1 MQLPRAARLAALAFI
16 WLSSVGD
23 AAADDAPFGVAL
35 LRPDSLVGWDY
46 GEQPVRGWT
55 IADGKLTGRSDAAPL
70 LSGFS
75 FGDFELR
82 LSWSAA
88 EGGACRLT
96 LPDVPEGQGLAL
108 VLEEGDACARLT
120 DGEKEL
126 APGGK
131 IEGGPDAVH
140 TATLRRAGGK
150 LSVSVDGRE
159 PCEVPIDPKRRFGL
173 GLAVV
178 RGSVTLAD
186 LRVEEP
192 IGEPLVKNDLSGW
205 WCPGNLN
212 AWKVENGE
220 LVLHER
226 GGNYIRTERDY
237 GNFTLTMDYLI
248 RKNGNSGI
256 GIRTPHD
263 GWPSGDGM
271 EIQIEDRPGLNKH
284 RTAAIYGNVPPI
296 ARADKSEEWNRV
308 VVKADGWMITVWCNG
323 EMVQHCN
330 TRHHPELKHR
340 NLAGWIG
347 FQDHGAWIRV
357 RDLRVREARDGK
369 GLAAWAAAPPKRATT
384 ALVDRLMNPER
395 ITVPDG
401 ITSGVVSKT
410 IAAEEPGDHVLAE
423 LTGPGAIVRF
433 ARGGENGDDGTL
445 AFYFDGEAEPRIECK
460 PSDVRGALPPLS
472 EDRNP
477 VPTCLC
483 YEKSLKVVLRE
494 AEQGSFRIDYV
505 GFPNDY
511 RIETY
516 RDPHSGFPRGWLAPV
531 DYRLGQCRWGV
542 VRQHDPMPKFEGGP
556 ATLPPGESAS
566 LLEVDGPGI
575 VRYLKLPG
583 ARPWLASG
591 DLWLEVTV
599 DDEPAPSLAAPV
611 RFLIPGLV
619 AEGRYGNFLWT
630 DRGGPIVRL
639 PIPFVKKLKI
649 AARNCGPK
657 PIENLSAQLCVESVP
672 ADEAA
677 SRLRLRARFLAA
689 GDSAGGQLFAEEGR
703 GRWVGL
709 VYQEHEGQTTG
720 IERLEVDGKPA
731 DGWASQSL
739 DLFLGA
745 PGEFRR
751 ALSGRREGL
760 AWRNMLL
767 APVEFEKSITL
778 KAAGAQLGARL
789 VLFYV
794 AK

>member
-1 MQLPRAARLAALAFI
+1 MKRARVTRVAILAVL
-16 WLSSVGD
+16 WSSVAS
-23 AAADDAPFGVAL
+23 AAGGAPFGVAL
-35 LRPDSLVGWDY
+35 LRPDSLIGWEH

-55 IADGKLTGRSDAAPL
+55 IADGRLTGQSDAVPL

-82 LSWSAA
+82 LSWSVD
-88 EGGACRLT
+88 EDGACRLL
-96 LPDVPEGQGLAL
+96 LPEVPEGQGLGL
-108 VLEEGDACARLT
+108 LLEEGDACARLT

-126 APGGK
+126 APGVK
-131 IEGGPDAVH
+131 IEATPDAMH

-150 LSVSVDGRE
+150 LSVSINGHE
-159 PCEVPIDPKRRFGL
+159 TCNVPIDPKRRFGL
-173 GLAVV
+173 GLAAV

-186 LRVEEP
+186 LRAEEP
-192 IGEPLVKNDLSGW
+192 PGEPLVKNDLSGW

-212 AWKVENGE
+212 AWKVEDGE
-220 LVLHER
+220 LVLDER
-226 GGNYIRTERDY
+226 GGNYIRTEKEY
-237 GNFTLTMDYLI
+237 GNFTLSMDYLI
-248 RKNGNSGI
+248 RKGGNSGI
-256 GIRTPHD
+256 GIRTPRD

-271 EIQIEDRPGLNKH
+271 EIQIEDQPGLNKH
-284 RTAAIYGNVPPI
+284 RTGAIYGNVPPLV
-296 ARADKSEEWNRV
+296 RADKSEQWNRV
-308 VVKADGWMITVWCNG
+308 VVKADGWMITVWING

-347 FQDHGAWIRV
+347 FQDHGAWLRV
-357 RDLRVREARDGK
+357 RDLRVLEAPDGE
-369 GLAAWAAAPPKRATT
+369 GLAAWAAPPPKRATT
-384 ALVDRLMNPER
+384 AMVDRLMNLER
-395 ITVPDG
+395 ITVCDG

-410 IAAEEPGDHVLAE
+410 LAAEGPGESVVAE
-423 LTGPGAIVRF
+423 LAGPGAIVRF
-433 ARGGENGDDGTL
+433 ARGDESVDEGTL
-445 AFYFDGEAEPRIECK
+445 AFYFDGESEPRIECK
-460 PSDVRGALPPLS
+460 LSDLREPLPPLS

-477 VPTCLC
+477 LPTCLC
-483 YEKSLKVVLRE
+483 YEKSLRIVLRE
-494 AEQGSFRIDYV
+494 AEQGSLRIDYV
-505 GFPNDY
+505 SFPGDY
-511 RIETY
+511 RIESY
-516 RDPHSGFPRGWLAPV
+516 RDPHSGFPHGWLAPV
-531 DYRLGQCRWGV
+531 DYRLGQSRWGV
-542 VRQHDPMPKFEGGP
+542 VRQHDPMPKFDGGP
-556 ATLPPGESAS
+556 VAVPPGESAT

-583 ARPWLASG
+583 GRGLLANG
-591 DLWLEVTV
+591 NLWLEVTV
-599 DDEPAPSLAAPV
+599 DDEPTPSLAAPA

-689 GDSAGGQLFAEEGR
+689 GDSGDGQLFAEEGR

-709 VYQEHEGQTTG
+709 VYQEPEGQTTG
-720 IERLEVDGKPA
+720 IERLEVDGKPV
-731 DGWASQSL
+731 DGWAAESL

-751 ALSGRREGL
+751 ALSGRHEGL

-767 APVEFEKSITL
+767 APVEFEKSIAL
-778 KAAGAQLGARL
+778 KATGAQLGDRL